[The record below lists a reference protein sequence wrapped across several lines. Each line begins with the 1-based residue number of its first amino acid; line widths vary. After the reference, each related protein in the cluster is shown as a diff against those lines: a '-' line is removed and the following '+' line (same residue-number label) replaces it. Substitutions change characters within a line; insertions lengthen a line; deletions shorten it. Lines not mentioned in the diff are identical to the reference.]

1 MDFCKC
7 GSIIINE
14 KCTNAH
20 CPVENQ
26 KCKGWIVDGTSV
38 NFKKPVSYEEASEI
52 VKRLNN
58 TENNL

>member
-20 CPVENQ
+20 CQEENQ
-26 KCKGWIVDGTSV
+26 KCKSWIVDGTAIK
-38 NFKKPVSYEEASEI
+38 FKKAISYEEASGI

-58 TENNL
+58 VESN